1 MRIGASKLHGPP
13 HTATAPG
20 TSLLLSQQPLPVAR
34 GRPPCR
40 CFCRWP
46 CSPIVRVLLHMPRGC
61 APRAA
66 LALLHAGRCARRRLL
81 PCARRTR
88 LSRPPCALHRLRRH
102 RRTPPTPAT
111 ARRGQPVSDHT
122 RAHQGHLEVA
132 LDTHVLTRPCPFPA
146 GERDH
151 RILDGRSSPTVC
163 HGGRTTLL
171 WFHFS

>member
-40 CFCRWP
+40 CFCRGP
-46 CSPIVRVLLHMPRGC
+46 CSPTVRVLLHMPRGC

-66 LALLHAGRCARRRLL
+66 PALLHAGRCARRRLL

-102 RRTPPTPAT
+102 RRMPPLRFLPTPRRPVDPASAAEAT
-111 ARRGQPVSDHT
+111 TQRLAAHARDYI
-122 RAHQGHLEVA
+122 LVA
-132 LDTHVLTRPCPFPA
+132 GGNRWT
-146 GERDH
+146 
-151 RILDGRSSPTVC
+151 DGLV
-163 HGGRTTLL
+163 GGVDGLVRLVGGY
-171 WFHFS
+171 

>member
-66 LALLHAGRCARRRLL
+66 PALLHAGRCARRRLL
-81 PCARRTR
+81 PCTRRTR
-88 LSRPPCALHRLRRH
+88 LSHLPCALHRLRR
-102 RRTPPTPAT
+102 RSA
-111 ARRGQPVSDHT
+111 
-122 RAHQGHLEVA
+122 
-132 LDTHVLTRPCPFPA
+132 
-146 GERDH
+146 
-151 RILDGRSSPTVC
+151 SSPRRAVPVDPASAAEATTQRLAAHARDYILVA
-163 HGGRTTLL
+163 GGNRWTEGLVGGVDGL
-171 WFHFS
+171 GRLVGGY

>member
-66 LALLHAGRCARRRLL
+66 PALLHAGRCARRRLL

-102 RRTPPTPAT
+102 RRSA
-111 ARRGQPVSDHT
+111 
-122 RAHQGHLEVA
+122 
-132 LDTHVLTRPCPFPA
+132 
-146 GERDH
+146 
-151 RILDGRSSPTVC
+151 SSPRRAAPSTLRALPKLPRNGSRLTLVIISWLLVGT
-163 HGGRTTLL
+163 GGRRV
-171 WFHFS
+171 